1 MSLSSFPARDVAR
14 RRAPRPT
21 PRREVGM
28 EVGTPRA
35 LVHVGCKRVCPS
47 RPQAGH
53 YMYMYMS
60 AATRARARA
69 TQPGPA
75 ESECTKVPCRAG
87 SKGPEPVKQRAAPAG
102 TFACAVRPSR
112 LPLHR
117 EPSYDGRDGEHCCIT
132 CRDGVPCSENWHRT
146 PQRRARKGGRQ
157 TEAGVRAVSCAGGT
171 AKSSRLFARK
181 RSASSFLDVMHL
193 LRHALVYSSRESM
206 TQS

>member
-1 MSLSSFPARDVAR
+1 MVPTPLYTTAGKAPGRPPGGLGTIVPDTYQAYPGAFSYSKTEVEQDHMSIDVVPARDVAR

-53 YMYMYMS
+53 YMYVTCT

-112 LPLHR
+112 LPR
-117 EPSYDGRDGEHCCIT
+117 ATAPRAESYDGRDVTVHH
-132 CRDGVPCSENWHRT
+132 V
-146 PQRRARKGGRQ
+146 
-157 TEAGVRAVSCAGGT
+157 
-171 AKSSRLFARK
+171 
-181 RSASSFLDVMHL
+181 
-193 LRHALVYSSRESM
+193 
-206 TQS
+206 